1 MAVMSGKHA
10 LMQMLRAEGVKY
22 IFGNPGTSEA
32 AIMDALE
39 SYPELE
45 YVLVVQE
52 SVAVGMADTYARATG
67 EVGFISL
74 HIDNGLANAFALLID
89 SKNAGTPLVITAGNK
104 DVRKLAEGRSDLA
117 RMAEPFTKWSAEIT
131 HPEQYPAVIRRAFN
145 EARTPPTG
153 PVFVS
158 FSANSLDDEADIEI
172 TPSSRSRTRPGPD
185 PDDVQDAVEHLARAE
200 NPLMV
205 VGDRVGEYGATAAAV
220 RVAEM
225 TGATVYGHVSSEVNF
240 PTGHPQFAGGL
251 SLRQAASREALLNAD
266 VVLVVGAA
274 AFSDFFHQPGAV
286 LKPETKLI
294 HIDINP
300 GEIGKSE
307 PTDLGI
313 LSSPAAALDQIADG
327 LESAMTGYET
337 EAARGRAGAAAE
349 KSQAAA
355 AAFRKTVESQQGDQP
370 MGVAAMLSAL
380 GDAMPENAVVF
391 DDAISSKGVLHQAM
405 KFDEPGS
412 MYGQRGGSIGWGIG
426 AGMGLKLA
434 RPDQPVITVV
444 GDGTAMMTVQGLWT
458 AINSKIPVVYVV
470 CNNASYRVLKL
481 NMGVYL
487 NDVIKEPER
496 KSKYLG
502 MDFPVPFDFAA
513 IAKAFGAHGARVE
526 KVEDVGPA
534 LQAALDS
541 GGPAVIDM
549 IIDGTV

>member
-1 MAVMSGKHA
+1 MALMSGKHA
-10 LMQMLRAEGVKY
+10 LMQMLQAEGVKY

-39 SYPELE
+39 SYPDMK
-45 YVLVVQE
+45 YQLVVQE
-52 SVAVGMADTYARATG
+52 AVAVGMADAYARATG

-131 HPEQYPAVIRRAFN
+131 HPEQYPDVIRRAFN

-158 FSANSLDDEADIEI
+158 FAANSLDDEADIEI
-172 TPSSRSRTRPGPD
+172 TPSTRYRVNPSPD
-185 PDDVQDAVEHLARAE
+185 PADVQEAVEILARADS
-200 NPLMV
+200 PLMV
-205 VGDRVGEYGATAAAV
+205 VGDRVEEYGGTAAAV
-220 RVAEM
+220 RVAEK
-225 TGATVYGHVSSEVNF
+225 TGATVYGHLSAQVNF
-240 PTGHPQFAGGL
+240 PSGHPQYAGSL
-251 SLRQAASREALLNAD
+251 SMRQAAAREALDSAD
-266 VVLVVGAA
+266 VVLVVGTA

-286 LKPETKLI
+286 LRPETKLI

-300 GEIGKSE
+300 SEIGKSE

-313 LSSPAAALDQIADG
+313 LASPAAALDQIADG
-327 LESAMTGYET
+327 LDSAMTGYET
-337 EAARGRAGAAAE
+337 EAAKGRAGAAAE
-349 KSQAAA
+349 RSAAA
-355 AAFRKTVESQQGDQP
+355 NAAFRKTAESQQGDTP
-370 MGVAAMLSAL
+370 MGVSAMLAAL
-380 GDAMPENAVVF
+380 ADAMPDNAVVF

-412 MYGQRGGSIGWGIG
+412 MYGQRGGSIGWGMG

-434 RPDQPVITVV
+434 RPDRPVITIV
-444 GDGTAMMTVQGLWT
+444 GDGTAMMSVQGLWT
-458 AINSKIPVVYVV
+458 AVNSNIPVVYIV

-487 NDVIKEPER
+487 KDVIKEPER
-496 KSKYLG
+496 ESKYLG
-502 MDFPVPFDFAA
+502 MDFPAPFDFSS
-513 IAKAFGAHGARVE
+513 IARAFGVHGARVE
-526 KVEDVGPA
+526 KVEEIGPA

-549 IIDGTV
+549 IIDGSV

>member
-67 EVGFISL
+67 EVGFVSL

-158 FSANSLDDEADIEI
+158 FSANSLDDEADVEI
-172 TPSSRSRTRPGPD
+172 VPSNRSRINPAAGPE
-185 PDDVQDAVEHLARAE
+185 DVRDAVELLAKAE
-200 NPLMV
+200 SPLMV
-205 VGDRVGEYGATAAAV
+205 VGDRVEEYGGTAAAV
-220 RVAEM
+220 RVAEK
-225 TGATVYGHVSSEVNF
+225 TGATVYGHLSTQVNF
-240 PTGHPQFAGGL
+240 PTGHPQYAGSL
-251 SLRQAASREALLNAD
+251 SLRQPAARKALSEAD
-266 VVLVVGAA
+266 VVLCVGTA

-286 LKPETKLI
+286 LEPETKLI
-294 HIDINP
+294 HVDINA
-300 GEIGKSE
+300 GEVGKSE
-307 PTDLGI
+307 PTHLGI
-313 LSSPAAALDQIADG
+313 VASPAAALEQIADG
-327 LESAMTGYET
+327 LEAAMSGYES
-337 EAARGRAGAAAE
+337 EAARGRAE
-349 KSQAAA
+349 AAA
-355 AAFRKTVESQQGDQP
+355 ARSRAAATAFRDTAESTRQQQP
-370 MGVAAMLSAL
+370 MAVSSMMAALA
-380 GDAMPENAVVF
+380 DAMPDDAIVF
-391 DDAISSKGVLHQAM
+391 DDAISSKGILHEAM

-412 MYGQRGGSIGWGIG
+412 LYGQRGGSIGWGMG
-426 AGMGLKLA
+426 SGMGLKLA
-434 RPDQPVITVV
+434 RPDRPVITVV
-444 GDGTAMMTVQGLWT
+444 GDGTAMMSVQGLWT
-458 AINSKIPVVYVV
+458 AVNSKIPVVYVV
-470 CNNASYRVLKL
+470 CNNAAYRVLKL
-481 NMGVYL
+481 NMDVYMKQ
-487 NDVIKEPER
+487 VIDEPDR
-496 KSKYLG
+496 KSKYVG
-502 MDFPVPFDFAA
+502 MDFPVPFDFASIARA
-513 IAKAFGAHGARVE
+513 IGAYGARVE
-526 KVEDVGPA
+526 KVDEIGPA

-541 GGPAVIDM
+541 GGPAVLDM
-549 IIDGTV
+549 IVDGSV